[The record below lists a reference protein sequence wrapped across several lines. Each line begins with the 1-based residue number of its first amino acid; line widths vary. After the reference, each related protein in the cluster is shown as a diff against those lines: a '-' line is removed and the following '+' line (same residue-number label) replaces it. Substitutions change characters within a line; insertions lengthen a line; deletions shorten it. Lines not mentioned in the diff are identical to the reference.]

1 MHDDLID
8 GVRWAVDRDV
18 ADPKRVAIMGASYG
32 GYSALSGAAFT
43 PDVFVAAVDRVGIS
57 DMVSLIE
64 DCLLF
69 LVKTKYRRAIVAA
82 QSNRGLAH
90 GVSFLSPRFPA

>member
-1 MHDDLID
+1 LCE
-8 GVRWAVDRDV
+8 AV
-18 ADPKRVAIMGASYG
+18 G
-32 GYSALSGAAFT
+32 
-43 PDVFVAAVDRVGIS
+43 
-57 DMVSLIE
+57 LIE

-90 GVSFLSPRFPA
+90 VDFLPSPRFPPCEALIT